1 MTRKMIFEFL
11 TNMRNTVLLF
21 LLILGLSG
29 CEFFALSFAP
39 GKEPLADKSEL
50 ANQAS
55 KVFWETLH
63 QRDYSNISKP
73 MTLLKAAY
81 LQNPYDAKIAARIG
95 FLHAWSL
102 TERQRLKNIPPQ
114 ITDNAILARKYFEEA
129 VRLNPEDARYL
140 GFHSS
145 MMMSEGSIH
154 KDAYLTRKGYFQG
167 LDSIEAWPQ
176 FNLFTIGYT
185 MSSKE
190 HSDPKFREAVDMQW
204 ENIDKCIDDTIDR
217 NNPDFSNY
225 FEMESSEKRE
235 SYKRA
240 CWNSWIAPYNL
251 QGFFLNFGDM
261 LVKEGKPEI
270 ARKIYQTA
278 MDHPDFETWP
288 YKEYLIRR
296 IENADQNV
304 EKFRA
309 NNNPSADVND
319 STIMIKTTFGC
330 MGCHQN

>member
-39 GKEPLADKSEL
+39 GKEPLANNSEL

-55 KVFWETLH
+55 KVFWETLN
-63 QRDYSNISKP
+63 QGDYSNISKP

-81 LQNPYDAKIAARIG
+81 LQIPYDAKIAARIG

-145 MMMSEGSIH
+145 MMMLEGSIH
-154 KDAYLTRKGYFQG
+154 KDAYL
-167 LDSIEAWPQ
+167 A
-176 FNLFTIGYT
+176 
-185 MSSKE
+185 
-190 HSDPKFREAVDMQW
+190 
-204 ENIDKCIDDTIDR
+204 
-217 NNPDFSNY
+217 
-225 FEMESSEKRE
+225 
-235 SYKRA
+235 
-240 CWNSWIAPYNL
+240 
-251 QGFFLNFGDM
+251 
-261 LVKEGKPEI
+261 
-270 ARKIYQTA
+270 
-278 MDHPDFETWP
+278 
-288 YKEYLIRR
+288 
-296 IENADQNV
+296 
-304 EKFRA
+304 
-309 NNNPSADVND
+309 SA
-319 STIMIKTTFGC
+319 KYE
-330 MGCHQN
+330 

>member
-1 MTRKMIFEFL
+1 MIFEFL

-39 GKEPLADKSEL
+39 GKEPLADNSDL

-63 QRDYSNISKP
+63 QGDYSNISKP

-145 MMMSEGSIH
+145 MMMSEGSIQKRRVSH
-154 KDAYLTRKGYFQG
+154 PERVFPGVGFDRG
-167 LDSIEAWPQ
+167 LASVQ
-176 FNLFTIGYT
+176 FIHHWLYDEFKRT
-185 MSSKE
+185 
-190 HSDPKFREAVDMQW
+190 FR
-204 ENIDKCIDDTIDR
+204 
-217 NNPDFSNY
+217 S
-225 FEMESSEKRE
+225 
-235 SYKRA
+235 
-240 CWNSWIAPYNL
+240 
-251 QGFFLNFGDM
+251 
-261 LVKEGKPEI
+261 
-270 ARKIYQTA
+270 
-278 MDHPDFETWP
+278 
-288 YKEYLIRR
+288 
-296 IENADQNV
+296 
-304 EKFRA
+304 
-309 NNNPSADVND
+309 
-319 STIMIKTTFGC
+319 
-330 MGCHQN
+330 